1 MELAVQCEAG
11 WLAMGLGPIFTL
23 MLRRALCVLVLA
35 GTTAACASGGATRP
49 PVVEPAAPAPATAAL
64 LPPGEALGYR
74 IAATAPGP
82 ARNSLPQRR
91 HDS

>member
-1 MELAVQCEAG
+1 MELAVRCGAR
-11 WLAMGLGPIFTL
+11 WLAAGLGPIFTL

-49 PVVEPAAPAPATAAL
+49 PVVEPAAPAAAVL

-74 IAATAPGP
+74 IAAAALDLRGIPY
-82 ARNSLPQRR
+82 RNGGD
-91 HDS
+91 DS